1 MVLITPDALATVYS
15 IPLTRVCDCG
25 TYLDLRVLNTPAG
38 YYLGFW
44 CPSHGPYS
52 RETSYMNEQ
61 TAELL
66 LEEIRGEGMFI
77 EDEVI
82 DSIVE

>member
-1 MVLITPDALATVYS
+1 MVLVTTEALAALYS

-25 TYLDLRVLNTPAG
+25 TFLDLRVLNTPAG

-52 RETSYMNEQ
+52 RETGYMSEQ
-61 TAELL
+61 SAHAILDELK
-66 LEEIRGEGMFI
+66 GE
-77 EDEVI
+77 
-82 DSIVE
+82 

>member
-1 MVLITPDALATVYS
+1 MPNLQQINF

-25 TYLDLRVLNTPAG
+25 TYLELRVLNTPAG

-52 RETSYMNEQ
+52 RETGYVQSKRL
-61 TAELL
+61 AEAYL
-66 LEEIRGEGMFI
+66 
-77 EDEVI
+77 DEVKG
-82 DSIVE
+82 E